1 MLKVEIYA
9 DGADIKQM
17 VDANEKGVVKGFTTN
32 PSLMKEAGVTDY
44 NAFAKEVVEAIPD
57 KSISFEV
64 FGDDFETMEKEAR
77 KIAHLGENVFVKI
90 PITNSKGESSIPL
103 IEKLSSEGVNLN
115 VTAIFTVDQVKKVVD
130 AVNENSKTIV
140 SVFAGR
146 IADTGV
152 DPMDIMRQSEELCH
166 SKKGIQLLWASC
178 REVLNVVQADEVG
191 CDIIT
196 APNSIINKL
205 GNLGKDLEE
214 ASLDTVKTFI
224 KDIEKLGFSI
234 L

>member
-77 KIAHLGENVFVKI
+77 KIAQLGENVFVKI

-196 APNSIINKL
+196 AQNSIINKL